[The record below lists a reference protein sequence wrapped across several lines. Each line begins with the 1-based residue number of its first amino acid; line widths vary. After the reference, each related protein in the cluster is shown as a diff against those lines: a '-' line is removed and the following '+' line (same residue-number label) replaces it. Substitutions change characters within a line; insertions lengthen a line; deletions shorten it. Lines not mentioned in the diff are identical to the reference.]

1 MGRPVTRRS
10 TSNEALR
17 DRSAHLVPTPQQ
29 VRFLEL
35 RSHGLSLRQV
45 AYHMDMSY
53 DTAKTHSRR
62 LNARLGA
69 LSTAHAVR
77 LAFERG
83 YLTPGVPPVGQV
95 DVPEE
100 DLEDEVDP

>member
-1 MGRPVTRRS
+1 MGHAVTGG
-10 TSNEALR
+10 
-17 DRSAHLVPTPQQ
+17 PTPTELLRARSSHLEPTPLQ

-45 AYHMDMSY
+45 AFHLDMSY

-77 LAFERG
+77 IGFERG
-83 YLTPGVPPVGQV
+83 YLRSGVPPVGQV
-95 DVPEE
+95 DVPEDE
-100 DLEDEVDP
+100 LEDEVDP